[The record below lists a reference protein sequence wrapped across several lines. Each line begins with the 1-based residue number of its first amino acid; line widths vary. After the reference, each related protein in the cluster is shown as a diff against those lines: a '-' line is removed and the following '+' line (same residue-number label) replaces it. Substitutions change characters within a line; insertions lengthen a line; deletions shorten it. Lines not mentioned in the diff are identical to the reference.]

1 MSKLTF
7 DFLLYREALEMILSP
22 DIPESEDLGN
32 QK

>member
-1 MSKLTF
+1 MSKIYF
-7 DFLLYREALEMILSP
+7 DFFHREALEMILSP